1 MTRTVTGVAR
11 GIALVL
17 CLCSV
22 SASAADQILTPE
34 GLGPVRIGMTV
45 EQAERAL
52 GAKLKP
58 LNKADG
64 FSDESCWE
72 THSLSDPDPAVSYM
86 VWNGKIV
93 RIAIHGY
100 HEEKNWKT
108 VPPFATEKGIRIGA
122 TNTEVKEAYGKNLVI
137 RPGFDANDDKDENS
151 LLMTV
156 FTKDKRSGIAFDTL
170 GTKVWSFRAGLA
182 KAIRMTEGCL

>member
-1 MTRTVTGVAR
+1 MNWTRPDVAKAL
-11 GIALVL
+11 ALVL
-17 CLCSV
+17 CLASLPAV
-22 SASAADQILTPE
+22 SADQILTPE

-45 EQAERAL
+45 SQAETAL

-64 FSDESCWE
+64 ISDESCWE

-86 VWNGKIV
+86 IWNGKIV

-100 HEEKNWKT
+100 HEEENWKT
-108 VPPFATEKGIRIGA
+108 VPPFATEEGVRIGA
-122 TNTEVKEAYGKNLVI
+122 ADTQVREAYGKSLVI
-137 RPGFDANDDKDENS
+137 RPGFDANDDKDETS

-156 FTKDKRSGIAFDTL
+156 FTRDKRSGIAFDTL
-170 GTKVWSFRAGLA
+170 SNKVWSFRAGLA
-182 KAIRMTEGCL
+182 KAIRMTEGCF